1 MVFLLLQ
8 DLFFKY
14 TWNNFLHF
22 QVELSIAAI
31 LSHSVQEGK
40 PTTTD
45 PESKDE
51 VLNGNVATDNSQPPE
66 NSAENVM
73 VTHVSLVVS
82 PENFRPMGS
91 AWMCINKKMVKR
103 TVGGLGVC
111 CEVSPCNLELSV
123 LGGSVFAFI
132 HLFLASN
139 YKINL
144 PPILFNGLVNLFLFN
159 FLVKMYMNF
168 GQKIQ

>member
-1 MVFLLLQ
+1 MVLVLFQ

-40 PTTTD
+40 PTTAD

-51 VLNGNVATDNSQPPE
+51 VLNGNVAAENSQPPE
-66 NSAENVM
+66 NTPENIM

-82 PENFRPMGS
+82 PAAFRPVGS
-91 AWMCINKKMVKR
+91 AWMCISKKTVKR
-103 TVGGLGVC
+103 TVGELA
-111 CEVSPCNLELSV
+111 VSCKAAPCNLVLSF
-123 LGGSVFAFI
+123 LDGSVFAFI
-132 HLFLASN
+132 RWFLASN
-139 YKINL
+139 YKPNL
-144 PPILFNGLVNLFLFN
+144 PPILFNGLVDPFLFN
-159 FLVKMYMNF
+159 LLLKMCMNF
-168 GQKIQ
+168 GQKR